1 MTSEPIY
8 LPDEENF
15 ILSEYCRHNCTTRG
29 AVVAEYVRSLA
40 ESLQELPKGWRY
52 RFNDFSNTK
61 VIEGDY
67 RGYWVRI
74 DSIQDGFTG
83 TAYNLQ
89 ITNDLT
95 NCPPSVSTWI
105 NEQNSVNA
113 VAKMQSLIDN
123 ELE

>member
-1 MTSEPIY
+1 MTNPIY
-8 LPDEENF
+8 LPDEEDS
-15 ILSEYCRHNCTTRG
+15 ILSEYCRRNRRTKET
-29 AVVAEYVRSLA
+29 VVAEYVRSLTA
-40 ESLQELPKGWRY
+40 SLQELPNGWRQ
-52 RFNDFSNTK
+52 RFSDYSNKK

-74 DSIQDGFTG
+74 DPIQDGFTG

-89 ITNDLT
+89 RTNDLT

-105 NEQNSVNA
+105 NDHNPVKA
-113 VAKMQSLIDN
+113 IAKMQSLIDN